1 MRILHVVPT
10 YLPAT
15 RYGGPIHAVHGLC
28 RSLAQRGHEVDVV
41 TTNIDGSGRSPVPLG
56 KAVNLDGV
64 QVHYFEPAP
73 LPFAR
78 RLFFSS
84 SMRGWLRGHAR
95 EYDIA
100 HLHSV
105 FLAPTWAAARAAS
118 RADLPYVISPRGMLV
133 PELIDRKSRL
143 LKRAWIAAVEQQTFA
158 HAAAVHFTARQ
169 EWDDAVRTKI
179 FLPAPFVVP
188 NGTDL
193 PPLDLLSR
201 RTSKIL
207 FLGRINWKKGIDLLI
222 DAMALLPEV
231 RLIVA
236 GNDEESLLVTLREQ
250 AQRNGTLERIE
261 FAGPVS
267 GAAKQTLLQT
277 AAALILPSHSEN
289 FGNVVLEAMAA
300 STPVIVSRNV
310 GLAEDVERSRAG
322 IVTTNVPVE
331 LAAAIRDLL
340 ANDRWR
346 TEMGAR
352 GRALVQEAFTWAA
365 VAARMEQHYDRII
378 GTTRSARG

>member
-28 RSLAQRGHEVDVV
+28 RSLAQRGHQVDVV
-41 TTNIDGSGRSPVPLG
+41 TTNIDGSGKSPVPLG
-56 KAVNLDGV
+56 KTVDLDGV
-64 QVHYFEPAP
+64 HVRYFEPAP

-84 SMRGWLRGHAR
+84 AMRGWLRGHAR
-95 EYDIA
+95 DYDIA

-118 RADLPYVISPRGMLV
+118 RRDLPYVISPRGMLV
-133 PELIDRKSRL
+133 PELIDRKSRI
-143 LKRAWIAAVEQQTFA
+143 LKRAWIAAVERQTFA
-158 HAAAVHFTARQ
+158 HAVAVHFTARQ
-169 EWDDAVRTKI
+169 EWDDAIRTEI
-179 FLPAPFVVP
+179 PLPSPFVVP

-193 PPLDLLSR
+193 PPLDPRSR
-201 RTSKIL
+201 RTSTIL

-222 DAMALLPEV
+222 DAMALLPDV

-236 GNDEESLLVTLREQ
+236 GNDEESLLGALREQ

-267 GAAKQTLLQT
+267 GTAKQTLLET
-277 AAALILPSHSEN
+277 SAALVLPSHSEN

-300 STPVIVSRNV
+300 STPVIVSPEV
-310 GLAEDVERSRAG
+310 GLAAAVAEGEAGLVADRSPAS
-322 IVTTNVPVE
+322 IAT
-331 LAAAIRDLL
+331 AIRQLL
-340 ANDRWR
+340 RDPDEA
-346 TEMGAR
+346 AR
-352 GRALVQEAFTWAA
+352 RGRNGRALVERRFTWGQ
-365 VAARMEQHYDRII
+365 VASEMEHQYA
-378 GTTRSARG
+378 GLLVTTRRNR